1 MQERQYSTFMDVTAF
16 SMGSGIGWAI
26 AIVLIA
32 GIREKIRYS
41 HIPAPLKG
49 LGITFI
55 LTGLM
60 GIAFMSFSG
69 IKYVDEPKK
78 EKKEAT
84 TETASNKVAELSTSN
99 KDAK

>member
-1 MQERQYSTFMDVTAF
+1 
-16 SMGSGIGWAI
+16 
-26 AIVLIA
+26 
-32 GIREKIRYS
+32 
-41 HIPAPLKG
+41 
-49 LGITFI
+49 
-55 LTGLM
+55 
-60 GIAFMSFSG
+60 MSFSG